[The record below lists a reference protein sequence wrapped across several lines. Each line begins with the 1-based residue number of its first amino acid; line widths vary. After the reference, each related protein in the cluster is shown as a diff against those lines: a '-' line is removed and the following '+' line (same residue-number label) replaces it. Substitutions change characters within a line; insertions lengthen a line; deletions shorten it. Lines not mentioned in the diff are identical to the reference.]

1 MSTSLFPLFLTLTSA
16 MLYVLCFP
24 PFSLSLL
31 AWVALVPFFIAI
43 SCVRPRFAACYG
55 LLWGVVMAHGVG
67 WWFATLAG
75 NYFGVSPWAGAV
87 ARFGVSIL
95 LFGVYFSAFA
105 AWFSWLVRRQAM
117 TPFLVAAGW
126 GVCEFARANL
136 LCGNPFVLFGYSQVT
151 HPRLMQIADITGPY
165 GVGMLL
171 ALVSA
176 CLAGYFSRSLL
187 GRRPALSVFGTV
199 IAVGATLGYGEWRL
213 SQTLATGDPTT
224 IAVVQGAIASQLRW
238 DPQYSEANLTR
249 YLELTRTTTSAR
261 PALIFWPEYAVS
273 FPLQR
278 ELPQREVLFSSMQ
291 EFGAELVTGG
301 PYYRFGVKDIHNR
314 NSVFLVRDGKLAGR
328 YDKLRLVPFAEDNHR
343 SWFGASSQLPYEP
356 GNRPQLLQANVARLG
371 VFLCFEAMYPDLV
384 RGFVVQGAEVLVNPS
399 NDDWFSDPAPAR
411 HMLDIASVR
420 AIEQRRYLVRPT
432 VTGFSAVIDPQGRA
446 VALSGFGEPAV
457 LTAEIRPSSIQ
468 TVYGRWGDVV
478 AGIVTVIV
486 VGVSLMHVKWLNWY
500 TWTVHKEAL

>member
-1 MSTSLFPLFLTLTSA
+1 
-16 MLYVLCFP
+16 MLYALCFP
-24 PFSLSLL
+24 PFSFSFL
-31 AWVALVPFFIAI
+31 AWVALAPLFVAI
-43 SCVRPRFAACYG
+43 SSVRPRRAAGYG

-75 NYFGVSPWAGAV
+75 NYFGVSPLAGAV
-87 ARFGVSIL
+87 ARFGVSVL
-95 LFGVYFSAFA
+95 LFGIYFSAFA
-105 AWFSWLVRRQAM
+105 AWLSWLVRRQAVN
-117 TPFLVAAGW
+117 PFLVAAGW

-136 LCGNPFVLFGYSQVT
+136 LFGNPFVLFGYSQVS

-171 ALVSA
+171 ALVNA
-176 CLAGYFSRSLL
+176 CLVGSFSRSLL
-187 GRRPALSVFGTV
+187 GRRPALAMLGT
-199 IAVGATLGYGEWRL
+199 IIIGCATLGYGEWRL
-213 SQTLATGDPTT
+213 SQTLTTGDSMT
-224 IAVVQGAIASQLRW
+224 IAVVQGAIEPQLRW

-278 ELPQREVLFSSMQ
+278 ELSQRETLFSSMQ

-314 NSVFLVRDGKLAGR
+314 NSVFLVRDGKLVDR
-328 YDKLRLVPFAEDNHR
+328 YDKLRLVPFAEDDRR
-343 SWFGASSQLPYEP
+343 SWFGVPRQLPYEP
-356 GNRPQLLQANVARLG
+356 GSRPQLLQARAARLG

-432 VTGFSAVIDPQGRA
+432 VTGFSAVIDPHGRA
-446 VALSGFGEPAV
+446 AALSGFGEPAV
-457 LTAEIRPSSIQ
+457 LMAEIRPSSIP
-468 TVYGRWGDVV
+468 TVYGRWGDIV
-478 AGIVTVIV
+478 AWLITVTVM
-486 VGVSLMHVKWLNWY
+486 GVSIVYVKWLNWY
-500 TWTVHKEAL
+500 TWSA